1 MNKTPVISIVD
12 DDAPGRIALSSLVRS
27 MGCEPSLFSCAE
39 DFLASARSYETD
51 CLISDVQMPGM
62 TGLDLQAELLIKGYD
77 IPIIFITAYP
87 EESVRKR
94 AKSLG
99 AICFLSK
106 PFDGQVMIDCIEQV
120 LKNRKTSIT
129 YTQVLPSTT

>member
-1 MNKTPVISIVD
+1 MKKVPVISIVD
-12 DDAPGRIALSSLVRS
+12 DDESGRIALSSLVRS

-39 DFLASARSYETD
+39 DFLACAKSYGTD

-62 TGLDLQAELLIKGYD
+62 TVLDLQSELLSKGHD

-94 AKSLG
+94 AKSAG

-106 PFDGQVMIDCIEQV
+106 PFDGQVMIDCIEQI
-120 LKNRKTSIT
+120 LRNRETGFI
-129 YTQVLPSTT
+129 LN

>member
-1 MNKTPVISIVD
+1 MNKVPVISIVD
-12 DDAPGRIALSSLVRS
+12 DDESGRIALSSLVRS

-39 DFLASARSYETD
+39 DFLACAKSYGTD

-62 TGLDLQAELLIKGYD
+62 TGLDLQTELLSQGHD

-94 AKSLG
+94 AKSAG

-106 PFDGQVMIDCIEQV
+106 PFDGQVMINCIEQI
-120 LKNRKTSIT
+120 LRNRETGIIVS
-129 YTQVLPSTT
+129 

>member
-1 MNKTPVISIVD
+1 MNKIPVISIVD
-12 DDAPGRIALSSLVRS
+12 DDESGRIALSSLVLS

-39 DFLASARSYETD
+39 DFLACAKSYSTD

-62 TGLDLQAELLIKGYD
+62 TGLDLQSELLSKGHD

-87 EESVRKR
+87 EELVRKR
-94 AKSLG
+94 ANSAG

-106 PFDGQVMIDCIEQV
+106 PFDGQVMIDCIEQI
-120 LKNRKTSIT
+120 LRNRETGLVT
-129 YTQVLPSTT
+129 N